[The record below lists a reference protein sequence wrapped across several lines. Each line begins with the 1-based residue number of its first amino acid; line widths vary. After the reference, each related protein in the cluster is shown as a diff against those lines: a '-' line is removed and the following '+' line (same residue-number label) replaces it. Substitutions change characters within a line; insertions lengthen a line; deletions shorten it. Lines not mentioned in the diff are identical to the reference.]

1 MANKND
7 YQEKLAFINV
17 TITDAENTT
26 PTNGVDLLGMT
37 LVGIICPSTF
47 DGTTITFTAC
57 DTQDGTY
64 LPVYDKTG
72 AQYSITTAASRYVI
86 LPPADFAG
94 IRFIKPVTGTNQD
107 TTDTVLIFVLAPV
120 LIEK

>member
-1 MANKND
+1 MANKFD
-7 YQEKLAFINV
+7 YQDKLAFVNV

-26 PTNGVDLLGMT
+26 PTDGIDLIGMT

-57 DTQDGTY
+57 DTQGGTY
-64 LPVYDKTG
+64 LPVYDKSGNAYTV
-72 AQYSITTAASRYVI
+72 TTAASRYVI
-86 LPPADFAG
+86 LSPADFAG

-120 LIEK
+120 LVEK